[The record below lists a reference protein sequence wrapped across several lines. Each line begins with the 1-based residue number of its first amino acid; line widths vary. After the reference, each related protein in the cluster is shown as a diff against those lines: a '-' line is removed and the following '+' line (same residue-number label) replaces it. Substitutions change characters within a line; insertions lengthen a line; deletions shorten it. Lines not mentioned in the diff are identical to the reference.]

1 MGFFFFL
8 LQFGLWAVV
17 AGGGSIDLGGGG
29 LWAMGGDSGS
39 GGGLWG

>member
-1 MGFFFFL
+1 M
-8 LQFGLWAVV
+8 V